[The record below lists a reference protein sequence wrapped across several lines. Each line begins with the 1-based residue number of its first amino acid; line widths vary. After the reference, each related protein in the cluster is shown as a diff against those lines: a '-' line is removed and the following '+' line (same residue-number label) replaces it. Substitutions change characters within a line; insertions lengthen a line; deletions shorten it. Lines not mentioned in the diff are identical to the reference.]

1 MTINV
6 DKFTFLFFF
15 SSVKAHEISKR
26 DADEVEDKLRIVGFR
41 IERTEKEPEIDDNGI
56 PVLRADTVVTLRL
69 FGFGF
74 IEKTR
79 IGLTV
84 ERSEAGL
91 QCKMMLDTGYF
102 PVALES
108 STNALVD
115 VKMPKQSVTLYLCAA
130 TDDVR
135 YRAIRMSKS

>member
-1 MTINV
+1 M
-6 DKFTFLFFF
+6 
-15 SSVKAHEISKR
+15 E
-26 DADEVEDKLRIVGFR
+26 EDKLKIVGFR
-41 IERTEKEPEIDDNGI
+41 IERTEKDPEIDDDGI
-56 PVLRADTVVTLRL
+56 PVLRADTLVTLRL

-74 IEKTR
+74 MEKTR

-102 PVALES
+102 PIALES
-108 STNALVD
+108 STNALVE
-115 VKMPKQSVTLYLCAA
+115 VKMPKHSVTLYLCAA

-135 YRAIRMSKS
+135 SRAIRKIV